1 MYNEKASR
9 PYSSIA
15 YWVTY
20 FLLNVK
26 VQPDLE
32 ELTTNM
38 EDNEGAETKEEEKLG
53 KLQFSM
59 DYDFQKSEVSSF
71 LIILQNCW
79 QLGL

>member
-1 MYNEKASR
+1 M
-9 PYSSIA
+9 
-15 YWVTY
+15 
-20 FLLNVK
+20 K

-71 LIILQNCW
+71 YLSQNCW
-79 QLGL
+79 TVTLFSIRPYLSCSLQEHVKV